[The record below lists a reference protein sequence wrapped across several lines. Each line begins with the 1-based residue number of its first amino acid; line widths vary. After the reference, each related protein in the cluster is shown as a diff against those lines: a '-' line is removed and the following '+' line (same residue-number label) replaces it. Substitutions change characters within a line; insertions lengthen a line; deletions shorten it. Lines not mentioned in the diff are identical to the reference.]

1 MISVCIATYNG
12 EDYIA
17 TQLASILCQIG
28 ESDEI
33 IISDDGSS
41 DRTLE
46 VVRSFHDPRIVIT
59 QGPATGSAIDNF
71 EHALQCTKGDVIY
84 LSDQDDCWFPD
95 KVERMNRALANAD
108 CVVSDCSVTDQFLKV
123 TQASF
128 FKCNS
133 TRFGRYYN
141 LLIKNGY
148 IGGCMAFKR
157 CVLDKAL
164 PFPNHLPMHDIWI
177 GNVAAFFFRLRF
189 IDEPLSYFRRCGN
202 NVSTSGQKS
211 KYSLCHKLYIRLQTV
226 LTLLARRYGKD

>member
-12 EDYIA
+12 EAYIA
-17 TQLASILCQIG
+17 AQLTSILPQLG
-28 ESDEI
+28 PADEI
-33 IISDDGSS
+33 IISDDDSK
-41 DRTLE
+41 DRTLD

-71 EHALQCTKGDVIY
+71 EHALRCASGDIIY
-84 LSDQDDCWFPD
+84 LSDQDDCWFPGKID
-95 KVERMNRALANAD
+95 RMGLALADAD

-123 TQASF
+123 TQTSF
-128 FKCNS
+128 FKCNG
-133 TRFGRYYN
+133 THFGRFYN

-157 CVLDKAL
+157 CVLEKAL
-164 PFPNHLPMHDIWI
+164 PFPRHLPMHDIWI

-189 IDEPLSYFRRCGN
+189 INEQLSYFRRSGN

-226 LTLLARRYGKD
+226 LTLLVRRCRKG